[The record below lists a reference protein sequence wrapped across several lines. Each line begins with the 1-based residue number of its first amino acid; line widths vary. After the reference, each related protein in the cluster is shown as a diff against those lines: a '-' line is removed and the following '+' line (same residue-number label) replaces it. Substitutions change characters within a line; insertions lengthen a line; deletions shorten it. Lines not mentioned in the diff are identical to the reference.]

1 MENIYV
7 AVPDPNIFFWIA
19 VSVADAAAVNPKGAK
34 TILANNLS
42 TFRIKSNPVF
52 SNGPRSLTLNPPKC
66 TILDSWVFENFI
78 LADEPFAKVLPILET
93 CVLVNND
100 LRGKLISSLN

>member
-7 AVPDPNIFFWIA
+7 VVPDPNIFFWIA
-19 VSVADAAAVNPKGAK
+19 VSVADAAAVNPKSAK
-34 TILANNLS
+34 TILGNDLS

-78 LADEPFAKVLPILET
+78 LADEPFAKALPILET
-93 CVLVNND
+93 CVL
-100 LRGKLISSLN
+100 LNYLKGN